1 MEKQTKAISEEM
13 ESFFKTPK
21 ESHAL
26 ALDHTKV
33 EIKDQVAYWR
43 EQTAQDEKDEDDGVC
58 YSKAR
63 IAIYLDLL
71 AFIAEKY

>member
-1 MEKQTKAISEEM
+1 MLNQTKI
-13 ESFFKTPK
+13 TPKSPDSILTVK

-43 EQTAQDEKDEDDGVC
+43 EQTAQDERDEDDGAC